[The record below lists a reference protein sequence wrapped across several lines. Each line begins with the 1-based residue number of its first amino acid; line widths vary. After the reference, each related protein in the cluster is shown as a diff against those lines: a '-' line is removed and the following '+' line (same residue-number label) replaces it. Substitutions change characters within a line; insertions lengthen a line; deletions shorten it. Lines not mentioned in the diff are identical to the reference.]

1 MGTKISNTGGGDFTP
16 APAGIHRAVCISY
29 VDLGHQESEF
39 NGESKI
45 QNKVMLMWELPDEL
59 IKTDDGDK
67 PFVVSKFYTKS
78 LHEKSTMRHDL
89 VAWRGRE
96 FTEPELEGFDLDN
109 ILGKACQVN
118 IIHES
123 KNGKTRAKL
132 TAVLPLS
139 KGMEKPEPS
148 VEPWRYDMAEDRSN
162 FPEQLSDGMK
172 KLIMKSK
179 EMNSVPEEQLPE
191 DTTDY
196 SDYRVS
202 EIPF

>member
-45 QNKVMLMWELPDEL
+45 QNKVILMWELPDEL
-59 IKTDDGDK
+59 IKTDDGEK
-67 PFVVSKFYTKS
+67 PYIVSKFYTKS
-78 LHEKSTMRHDL
+78 LHEKANMRHDL

-118 IIHES
+118 IIHET
-123 KNGKTRAKL
+123 KNGKVRAKL

-139 KGMEKPEPS
+139 KGMNKPEPS
-148 VEPWRYDMAEDRSN
+148 VTPWRYDMAEDRMN
-162 FPEQLSDGMK
+162 FPDQLSDGMK

-179 EMNSVPEEQLPE
+179 EMNSVPEEPMPE
-191 DTTDY
+191 DTTDFGVDED
-196 SDYRVS
+196 S
-202 EIPF
+202 IPF